1 MKKKIVISCII
12 IALLIALIAIYGAFN
27 NKVAKENISKITI
40 NIYDKE
46 NTNIYEKNL
55 ETEKKYLIDV
65 LKDIE
70 ELKIIYEDGQ
80 YGAYITSIMDIKQ
93 EDDYYWSY
101 YINDEYATTGISN
114 CKIEDG
120 KEYDFKIEKFNY

>member
-1 MKKKIVISCII
+1 MKKKIGISCII
-12 IALLIALIAIYGAFN
+12 IALLIDLIAIYGAFN
-27 NKVAKENISKITI
+27 NKIEKENISKITI

-70 ELKIIYEDGQ
+70 ELKVIYEDGQ

-93 EDDYYWSY
+93 EDDDYW
-101 YINDEYATTGISN
+101 A
-114 CKIEDG
+114 
-120 KEYDFKIEKFNY
+120 